1 MKWKLWTGDHY
12 IHFCLQNTL
21 CENVTFICTS
31 SRNKWKS
38 ESLGPKL
45 KISLFPLTRPTLL
58 NSVDWIFF
66 IGNLSS
72 LKFFLCFAQNS
83 SYWKFR
89 ILDSFRQKIDIF
101 ALPSTSLSSKKSKSL
116 PTHFQNCGSGK
127 GKQKYFWLWPKIS
140 WNISSKLEY
149 EPLL

>member
-31 SRNKWKS
+31 FRNKCKS

-45 KISLFPLTRPTLL
+45 KISLFLLTRLTLSKSA
-58 NSVDWIFF
+58 NWNFF
-66 IGNLSS
+66 IGNLPS
-72 LKFFLCFAQNS
+72 LFFFS
-83 SYWKFR
+83 FRWKFR

-101 ALPSTSLSSKKSKSL
+101 ALPSTSLPSIKKKSL

-127 GKQKYFWLWPKIS
+127 RKRKYFYCGLAS
-140 WNISSKLEY
+140 
-149 EPLL
+149 